1 MMAAVIRPLLAVLF
15 CGTALAQPAAPD
27 VWAPVRFLIGQWEGA
42 ASGKPGK
49 GTTQREY
56 RFALN
61 QRFIEAR
68 NKTTFPA
75 QPQNP
80 KGEVHED
87 WGMLSFDRARKLFVL
102 RQFHVEGFVN
112 QYTAGAAPGGV
123 LRFISES
130 IENIPA
136 GWRAR
141 ETMTVTGP
149 DTFTETFELAQPG
162 QEFEIYEETRFQRR
176 K

>member
-1 MMAAVIRPLLAVLF
+1 MISLLRPSAFLLF
-15 CGTALAQPAAPD
+15 CAAAAAQATAPD
-27 VWAPVRFLIGQWEGA
+27 PWEPVRFLIGTWEGA

-68 NKTTFPA
+68 NNATFPA

-112 QYTAGAAPGGV
+112 QYTAEPGTGGV
-123 LRFISES
+123 LRFTSEN
-130 IENIPA
+130 IENIPP

-141 ETMTVTGP
+141 ETITVTGP
-149 DTFTETFELAQPG
+149 DTFTETFELARPG
-162 QEFEIYEETRFQRR
+162 QEFEIYEETRFRR
-176 K
+176 KK